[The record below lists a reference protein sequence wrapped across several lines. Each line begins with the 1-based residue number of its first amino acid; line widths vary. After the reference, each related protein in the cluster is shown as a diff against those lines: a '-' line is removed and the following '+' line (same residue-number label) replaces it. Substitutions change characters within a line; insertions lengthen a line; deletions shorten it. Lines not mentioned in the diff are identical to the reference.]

1 MSETGKKV
9 KTKARRPPART
20 PEEME
25 NRLISM
31 AFETAERQLA
41 EGTASSQVVTHFL
54 KLATAKESLEKEKLR
69 AENDLLKAKAE
80 NIKASRD
87 REELYA
93 EALEAMRKYS
103 GVGEINEE

>member
-1 MSETGKKV
+1 MRETDKKV
-9 KTKARRPPART
+9 KTKVRRPPART

-31 AFETAERQLA
+31 AFETAERQFL

-54 KLATAKESLEKEKLR
+54 KLATVRESLEREKLK
-69 AENDLLKAKAE
+69 AENELLKAKAD
-80 NIKASRD
+80 NIKADRE

-93 EALEAMRKYS
+93 EVLEAMKRYS